1 MPNEDANMQRF
12 CASVAIIVGLSA
24 ISSLEVQGQ
33 QLGPRPT
40 TWSRDSITAKL
51 ADLRKIHTPE
61 GIEVL
66 EQIDVGG
73 TKQWISIRGLNKANP
88 VLLMIHGG
96 PGSPVMAMSWAF
108 QKPWEDFFTVVQW
121 DQRGMGKNFVTTDT
135 AAVGP
140 TMSTDRLTQDAEEV
154 VAYLRKKLAKDKIVV
169 LGFSFGTSIGT
180 RLAAAR
186 PEWLHAY
193 IGVGQSA
200 PNGER
205 YLYDRVMTV
214 ATQRNDTAA
223 LRELKAIAP
232 YPPATGFDIDKALL
246 ARKYAR
252 MYDGGWY
259 GKRDF
264 NLYFSLPD
272 WGQEYTQADADAY
285 LPALKWSE
293 HAVMGAPR
301 QPGPRPTGRQ
311 GVYTVPVILMM
322 GRHDLHTPYEAA
334 KVWFDRITSPNKKF
348 ITFERSSHY
357 PMFEEPGRFLATLL
371 SEVLPLTGEAATFT
385 RLP

>member
-1 MPNEDANMQRF
+1 MPRSILPLAL
-12 CASVAIIVGLSA
+12 VACLTLVSRELCSQA
-24 ISSLEVQGQ
+24 
-33 QLGPRPT
+33 PRPT
-40 TWSRDSITAKL
+40 TWSRDSITARL

-88 VLLMIHGG
+88 VLLMLHGG

-135 AAVGP
+135 SAVGP
-140 TMSTDRLTQDAEEV
+140 TMTVDRLTQDAEEV
-154 VAYLRKKLAKDKIVV
+154 VAYLRRRLNKDKIVV
-169 LGFSFGTSIGT
+169 LGFSFGTTLGT
-180 RLAAAR
+180 RLAAAK

-193 IGVGQSA
+193 VGVGQSA
-200 PNGER
+200 AGGER
-205 YLYDRVMTV
+205 YLYERVVAV
-214 ATQRNDTAA
+214 ATARNDTAA
-223 LRELKAIAP
+223 LRELRAIAP
-232 YPPATGFDIDKALL
+232 YPPPNGFDLDKALL

-259 GKRDF
+259 GKPDF
-264 NLYFSLPD
+264 NLYFSLPE
-272 WGQEYTQADADAY
+272 WGQEYTQADVEAY
-285 LPALKWSE
+285 LPALRWAEQQVLMAGRSQ
-293 HAVMGAPR
+293 R
-301 QPGPRPTGRQ
+301 QPGGRPTGRD
-311 GVYTVPVILMM
+311 GAFSVPVILMM
-322 GRHDLHTPYEAA
+322 GRYDLHTPYEAA
-334 KVWFDRITSPNKKF
+334 RVWFDRITSPNKKF

-371 SEVLPLTGEAATFT
+371 TEVLPLTGEAASFT

>member
-1 MPNEDANMQRF
+1 MHRIARF
-12 CASVAIIVGLSA
+12 FLATLGVLPFV
-24 ISSLEVQGQ
+24 SLKVRGQ
-33 QLGPRPT
+33 ELGKRPT
-40 TWSRDSITAKL
+40 AWSRDSITAKL

-61 GIEVL
+61 GIEAL

-135 AAVGP
+135 TAVGP
-140 TMSTDRLTQDAEEV
+140 TMSTGRLTQDAEEV
-154 VAYLRKKLAKDKIVV
+154 VAYLRKRLNKDKIVV

-193 IGVGQSA
+193 VGVGQSA

-214 ATQRNDTAA
+214 ATQRNDTEA

-232 YPPATGFDIDKALL
+232 YPPATGFDLQKALL

-272 WGQEYTQADADAY
+272 WGQEYSQADADAY
-285 LPALKWSE
+285 LPALKWAE
-293 HAVMGAPR
+293 QAVMGAGR
-301 QPGPRPTGRQ
+301 QPGPRPTGRV
-311 GVYTVPVILMM
+311 GTYTVPVILMM
-322 GRHDLHTPYEAA
+322 GRYDLHTPYEAA
-334 KVWFDRITSPNKKF
+334 RVWFDGISAPNKKF

-371 SEVLPLTGEAATFT
+371 SEVLPLTGEAVTFT

>member
-1 MPNEDANMQRF
+1 MQCSGLLRAL
-12 CASVAIIVGLSA
+12 CAPLIMLVLS
-24 ISSLEVQGQ
+24 SGTLLCQER
-33 QLGPRPT
+33 RPT
-40 TWSRDSITAKL
+40 TWSRDSITARL
-51 ADLRKIHTPE
+51 ADLRRIHTPE

-73 TKQWISIRGLNKANP
+73 TKQWISIRGLNTANP

-121 DQRGMGKNFVTTDT
+121 DQRGMGKNFVATDT
-135 AAVGP
+135 VAIGP
-140 TMSTDRLTQDAEEV
+140 TMSVERLTQDAEEV
-154 VAYLRKKLAKDKIVV
+154 VAYLRKRLDKSKIVV
-169 LGFSFGTSIGT
+169 LGFSFGTTLGT

-193 IGVGQSA
+193 VGVGQSA
-200 PNGER
+200 PGGER
-205 YLYDRVMTV
+205 YLYERVVAV
-214 ATQRNDTAA
+214 ATARNDTTA
-223 LRELKAIAP
+223 LRELRAIAP
-232 YPPATGFDIDKALL
+232 YPPPNGFDLQKALL

-264 NLYFSLPD
+264 GLYFSLPD
-272 WGQEYTQADADAY
+272 LGPEYTQADADAY
-285 LPALKWSE
+285 LPALKWAE
-293 HAVMGAPR
+293 QRVMMGGR
-301 QPGPRPTGRQ
+301 QAGGRPTGRE
-311 GVYTVPVILMM
+311 GSYSVPVILMM
-322 GRHDLHTPYEAA
+322 GRYDLHTPYEAA
-334 KVWFDRITSPNKKF
+334 RVWFDHISAPNKKF
-348 ITFERSSHY
+348 ITFERSAHY

>member
-1 MPNEDANMQRF
+1 MHRIGRVTLAAL
-12 CASVAIIVGLSA
+12 CALSIVSLSA
-24 ISSLEVQGQ
+24 GGQ
-33 QLGPRPT
+33 ELGKRPT

-135 AAVGP
+135 TAVGP
-140 TMSTDRLTQDAEEV
+140 TMSTGRLTQDAEEV
-154 VAYLRKKLAKDKIVV
+154 MAYLRKRLNKDKIVV
-169 LGFSFGTSIGT
+169 LGFSFGTTIGT

-193 IGVGQSA
+193 VGVGQSA

-205 YLYDRVMTV
+205 YLYDRIMTV

-223 LRELKAIAP
+223 LRALKAIAP
-232 YPPATGFDIDKALL
+232 YPPPNGFDLQKALL

-285 LPALKWSE
+285 LPALKWAE
-293 HAVMGAPR
+293 QAVMGAPR
-301 QPGPRPTGRQ
+301 QPGARPAGRQ
-311 GVYTVPVILMM
+311 GVYSVPVILMM
-322 GRHDLHTPYEAA
+322 GRYDLHTPYEAA
-334 KVWFDRITSPNKKF
+334 RVWFDGISAPNKKF

-371 SEVLPLTGEAATFT
+371 SEVLPLTGETATFT